1 LKKRAFFKEPVEPVN
16 LLANLF
22 AAAMFTQTMHR
33 MGEPSTPPPQGGARQ
48 VARKEPQQARR
59 DVRKEQQQAKRDAQ
73 KQAQPAAVPQN
84 CCSWIQNV
92 VLQEV
97 KSVIG

>member
-59 DVRKEQQQAKRDAQ
+59 DVRKEQQQGTRGAGCGAVGQ
-73 KQAQPAAVPQN
+73 KQN